1 MSKNRFN
8 GAINVRNNRNIERP
22 NGQEQSSP
30 VKAGYSEHSNNNSER
45 GGK

>member
-8 GAINVRNNRNIERP
+8 GAINVRNTRSIEAR
-22 NGQEQSSP
+22 GQEQSSP
-30 VKAGYSEHSNNNSER
+30 VKAGYSEHSNNNSEK